1 MFRLADPSKV
11 VFGGIITIWMIRPPH
26 PGQAPLPALLLN
38 GRMNGSGTA
47 GR

>member
-11 VFGGIITIWMIRPPH
+11 VFGGIILI
-26 PGQAPLPALLLN
+26 N
-38 GRMNGSGTA
+38 GRMNGPGTA